1 MPRQCANCNTPFTPS
16 RDWSSFCSPSCRTAF
31 ANRMKSEG
39 GPLAP
44 LVKAWNATRHAK
56 PGTEEAEVCRFARS
70 QITAISRLLNEGD
83 AKAERASAVDYVK
96 GLMASGVKW
105 SDPGR
110 RRS

>member
-1 MPRQCANCNTPFTPS
+1 MTRQCANCNKTFTPA
-16 RDWSSFCSPSCRTAF
+16 REWASFCSAPCRTGF

-70 QITAISRLLNEGD
+70 EITAISRLLNEAD
-83 AKAERASAVDYVK
+83 AAEDRASAVDYVK
-96 GLMASGVKW
+96 GLMASGTRFM
-105 SDPGR
+105 DR
-110 RRS
+110 RR